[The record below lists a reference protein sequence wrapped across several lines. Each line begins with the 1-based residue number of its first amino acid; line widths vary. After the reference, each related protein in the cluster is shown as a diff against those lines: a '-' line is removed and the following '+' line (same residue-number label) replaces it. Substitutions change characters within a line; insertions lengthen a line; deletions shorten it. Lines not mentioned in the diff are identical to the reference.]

1 MVSVIT
7 EVWADVLEWITTS
20 MASVQNVFYNTTD
33 SQLTFLGVLAVI
45 GVAIGICLLVFNK
58 VRDFLRLS

>member
-1 MVSVIT
+1 MITAITSVWTSILT
-7 EVWADVLEWITTS
+7 WITSS
-20 MASVQNVFYNTTD
+20 MSSIQNVFYNSTD
-33 SQLTFLGVLAVI
+33 GELTFLGVLAVI